1 MFFKRV
7 KRAAKW
13 VHEGEGTRKEAQ
25 CNGSSSSSSLAADE
39 EVEKLKRNL
48 KLDVNLPN
56 LKLILDPRELLS
68 LEKLKKTGDIVEH
81 NIVSPDVCHSLIK
94 ELEDSPNSPEINKG
108 AAIFLKRKEKSRDWI
123 VDENS
128 AVVQARE
135 QKREQELRKAAEEN
149 VQKEWLMKRQKE
161 SAVDFDSGQQ
171 KPVLY
176 IQAKQPLKPAN
187 RQALDAVLNLGN
199 LTNKTDN
206 CSNVSP
212 VTQSVVSDE
221 LFIYFFTSPN
231 RFSSCLE
238 IAVHI
243 PPYIAVHLVTAAHF
257 SHSLR

>member
-13 VHEGEGTRKEAQ
+13 VVDGSHEASQTAVQ
-25 CNGSSSSSSLAADE
+25 CNGSSSSSSLTADE

-48 KLDVNLPN
+48 KLDMMPN

-81 NIVSPDVCHSLIK
+81 NVVSPDVCHSLIK

-108 AAIFLKRKEKSRDWI
+108 AAIFLKRKEKSRDWV

-135 QKREQELRKAAEEN
+135 QKREQELRKQAADN

-161 SAVDFDSGQQ
+161 SEEPSLLAAADFDFGQP
-171 KPVLY
+171 KGATLY
-176 IQAKQPLKPAN
+176 IQAKQPLKPLTPSNKADN
-187 RQALDAVLNLGN
+187 R
-199 LTNKTDN
+199 
-206 CSNVSP
+206 SNVLAQA
-212 VTQSVVSDE
+212 TNQSVVSDE
-221 LFIYFFTSPN
+221 LFLFGFYSQLIAASNFLISPPV
-231 RFSSCLE
+231 RSTTFSRIS
-238 IAVHI
+238 
-243 PPYIAVHLVTAAHF
+243 
-257 SHSLR
+257 SLS

>member
-13 VHEGEGTRKEAQ
+13 VVDGSHEGGGTSIASQ

-48 KLDVNLPN
+48 KLDPTLPN

-81 NIVSPDVCHSLIK
+81 NVVSPDVCHSLIR
-94 ELEDSPNSPEINKG
+94 ELEESPNSPEINKG
-108 AAIFLKRKEKSRDWI
+108 AAIFLKRKEKSRDWV

-135 QKREQELRKAAEEN
+135 QKREQELRKQAEDN

-161 SAVDFDSGQQ
+161 TIDDQSLLTTVAADFDLGQP
-171 KPVLY
+171 KGATLY
-176 IQAKQPLKPAN
+176 IQAKQPLRPAN
-187 RQALDAVLNLGN
+187 RSSSKPD
-199 LTNKTDN
+199 DN
-206 CSNVSP
+206 CSNVSQA
-212 VTQSVVSDE
+212 TGQAVSDE
-221 LFIYFFTSPN
+221 VFYPFHFHLF
-231 RFSSCLE
+231 
-238 IAVHI
+238 
-243 PPYIAVHLVTAAHF
+243 LVF
-257 SHSLR
+257 YY

>member
-13 VHEGEGTRKEAQ
+13 VVDGSHSDTPGTTPASQ

-48 KLDVNLPN
+48 KLDAMLPN

-81 NIVSPDVCHSLIK
+81 NIVSPDVCHSLIR
-94 ELEDSPNSPEINKG
+94 ELEESPNSPEINKG
-108 AAIFLKRKEKSRDWI
+108 AAIFLKRKEKSRDWV

-135 QKREQELRKAAEEN
+135 QKREQELRKQAEDN

-161 SAVDFDSGQQ
+161 TVDSADFGLPGQQ
-171 KPVLY
+171 KGATLY
-176 IQAKQPLKPAN
+176 IQAKQPLQPAN
-187 RQALDAVLNLGN
+187 RPIESNLSH
-199 LTNKTDN
+199 TSSKQETDN
-206 CSNVSP
+206 CSNAP
-212 VTQSVVSDE
+212 QATGQSVVSDE
-221 LFIYFFTSPN
+221 LFLYFH
-231 RFSSCLE
+231 LL
-238 IAVHI
+238 IAF
-243 PPYIAVHLVTAAHF
+243 L
-257 SHSLR
+257 SHSGTTSSRTSFLS